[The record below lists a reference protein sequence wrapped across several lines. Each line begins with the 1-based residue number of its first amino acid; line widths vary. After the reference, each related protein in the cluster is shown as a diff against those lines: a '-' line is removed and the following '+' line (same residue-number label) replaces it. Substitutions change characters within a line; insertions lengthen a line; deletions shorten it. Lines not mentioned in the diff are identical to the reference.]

1 MCGLDFSPAALVEAR
16 RLASLARADVAFHGA
31 DVYLAADVLG
41 REQFD
46 SVFTGIGAL
55 CWLPDIRRWAEVV
68 ASLLRKGGTLFLREA
83 HPMFFTLAEVGPDG
97 RLVVEDP
104 YFERPEPTVV
114 ANAGTYVETTA
125 QFSQNVTHQ
134 WNHGLGEVVT
144 ALFDQGLELTALS
157 EHDSAPWE
165 AFPGHM
171 ERARSANGAC
181 ATARIAFR

>member
-1 MCGLDFSPAALVEAR
+1 MNDDYRILNRASWDERAPAHAASSDYAVARFASDPDYLSDVVTFDSPTRAGRGASRRPSAMPHRDRHRLARAARRPHVRPRLFTRGPRREAR
-16 RLASLARADVAFHGA
+16 LVASLARADVAFHEA

-104 YFERPEPTVV
+104 YFERP
-114 ANAGTYVETTA
+114 
-125 QFSQNVTHQ
+125 
-134 WNHGLGEVVT
+134 
-144 ALFDQGLELTALS
+144 
-157 EHDSAPWE
+157 
-165 AFPGHM
+165 
-171 ERARSANGAC
+171 
-181 ATARIAFR
+181 